1 MKNKI
6 GIHWFR
12 LDLRLNDNPALYQ
25 LSKEVDTIVPIYI
38 YEEDIEIGQASK
50 CWLEKSLE
58 SLNNE
63 LAKLDSKLFV
73 FKGNPKKIIDRI
85 IDNKNI
91 SHFSWNRLYDK
102 YSIIRDK
109 EIKSSL
115 IKKSIVCNTF
125 NGYLLSEPW
134 EVKNKSGNFFKVFT
148 PFWKA
153 NFEIILNKKLYL
165 SSSSKYNFYKK
176 NINSVLKIA
185 ELQLNIPKKEWMNR
199 ILSYWDIGENAA
211 KLKLKKF
218 INNKL
223 FNYSTGRDRPDS
235 DFTSKISPH
244 LHYGEISPLRIFNE
258 VMKSNIDENNK
269 KKYLS
274 EIGWRDF
281 SYNLLFNY
289 PAMTEFPIQSKFK
302 KFPWLRDK
310 KNLHTWKLGKTGIPI
325 VDAGMKELYEMGWM
339 HNRVRMIVGS
349 FLTKNLL
356 IHWKEGERWFFDTLV
371 DADIGS
377 NSAGWQWIAGS
388 GADASPYFR
397 IFNPILQGKKFDPK
411 GKYVKK
417 FLPSLDKIPE
427 KFIHSPWEMTFE
439 EQARYNFILGRDYPK
454 PIIDLSDTRKRAL
467 AAFKKISE

>member
-1 MKNKI
+1 MTDKI

-12 LDLRLNDNPALYQ
+12 LDLRLNDNPALYE
-25 LSKEVDTIVPIYI
+25 LSKEVDKIIPIYI
-38 YEEDIEIGQASK
+38 YEENIEIGHASK

-58 SLNNE
+58 CLNND
-63 LAKLDSKLFV
+63 LAKLDSKLYV

-85 IDNKNI
+85 IEDKNI

-102 YSIIRDK
+102 YSVIRDK

-115 IKKSIVCNTF
+115 NKKSIVCNTF

-153 NFEIILNKKLYL
+153 NFEILLNKKLSL

-176 NINSVLKIA
+176 NINSVLKIE

-235 DFTSKISPH
+235 NFTSKISPH
-244 LHYGEISPLRIFNE
+244 LHYGEISPLRIYNE
-258 VMKSNIDENNK
+258 VMLSNIDENNK
-269 KKYLS
+269 KKFLS

-289 PAMTEFPIQSKFK
+289 PAMTEFPIQSKFQ

-377 NSAGWQWIAGS
+377 NSAGWQWISGS

-411 GKYVKK
+411 GQYVKK
-417 FLPSLDKIPE
+417 YLPSLDKIPE
-427 KFIHSPWEMTFE
+427 KFIHSPWEMTVE
-439 EQARYNFILGRDYPK
+439 EQERYNFILGRDYPK
-454 PIIDLSDTRKRAL
+454 PIIDLNETRKRAL

>member
-1 MKNKI
+1 MTNRI

-12 LDLRLNDNPALYQ
+12 LDLRLNDNPALYE
-25 LSKEVDTIVPIYI
+25 LSRQVDKIIPIYI
-38 YEEDIEIGQASK
+38 YEENIEIGQASK

-58 SLNNE
+58 CLNND
-63 LAKLDSKLFV
+63 LAKLDSKLYV
-73 FKGNPKKIIDRI
+73 FKGNSKKIIDRI
-85 IDNKNI
+85 IEDIKI

-102 YSIIRDK
+102 NSIIRDK

-115 IKKSIVCNTF
+115 NKKSIVCNSF

-134 EVKNKSGNFFKVFT
+134 EVKNKSASFFKVFT

-153 NFEIILNKKLYL
+153 NFQILLNKKLSL
-165 SSSSKYNFYKK
+165 SSSNKYNFYKK
-176 NINSVLKIA
+176 NINSVLKIE

-235 DFTSKISPH
+235 NFTSKISPH

-411 GKYVKK
+411 GQYVKK

-427 KFIHSPWEMTFE
+427 KFIHSPWEMTVE
-439 EQARYNFILGRDYPK
+439 EQERYNFILGRDYPK
-454 PIIDLSDTRKRAL
+454 PIIDLNETRKRAL